1 MLSLLH
7 TIHDQTSHRIKDTE
21 KALIYQQICL
31 DPGIT
36 RKRIVTDLKLR
47 PTTVSNMVA
56 ELIDQGMVYE
66 GELQSNGRKGRPEI
80 RLYMNPDYLVGVAVY
95 IVSKQLKAVL
105 LNLKGDILAEN
116 SINVSLQMG
125 NDDLMRLLVELIIP
139 LKEKTPESSKFIGVG
154 LSFFGN
160 FNKIRQELIF
170 SMRWP
175 NIKNFSFG
183 KLGERLNSEVL
194 VSTSLEAKLNHLLM
208 YENEYQEGGTLLYH
222 WGYGI
227 GATYAM
233 NGVILESTPGY
244 IMEAGHVAVDL
255 HNETVCRCGGIG
267 CLETEAALWA
277 LLPELSK
284 AYPGVPENE
293 NDFRPF
299 YLEHHL
305 GESEILRK
313 AAKALAQS
321 LATLYQI
328 LHPERIILLSP
339 FLMDEGIYAYVK
351 EQFYRRT
358 SPYTHDDVTFLL
370 LQPEFRG
377 EIYGSTAS
385 LFKNRLQKELTVQD

>member
-1 MLSLLH
+1 MSWSQEVISFGAREDSPSPMLSLLH

-80 RLYMNPDYLVGVAVY
+80 RLYMNPDYLVGVAVS

-208 YENEYQEGGTLLYH
+208 YENEYQEG
-222 WGYGI
+222 
-227 GATYAM
+227 
-233 NGVILESTPGY
+233 
-244 IMEAGHVAVDL
+244 
-255 HNETVCRCGGIG
+255 
-267 CLETEAALWA
+267 
-277 LLPELSK
+277 
-284 AYPGVPENE
+284 
-293 NDFRPF
+293 
-299 YLEHHL
+299 
-305 GESEILRK
+305 
-313 AAKALAQS
+313 
-321 LATLYQI
+321 
-328 LHPERIILLSP
+328 
-339 FLMDEGIYAYVK
+339 
-351 EQFYRRT
+351 
-358 SPYTHDDVTFLL
+358 
-370 LQPEFRG
+370 
-377 EIYGSTAS
+377 
-385 LFKNRLQKELTVQD
+385 